1 MGSFHVTARRQTMP
15 SRWSSDIWAEAVR
28 GSPSDL
34 DESYRVALREYLAN
48 GGEASLL
55 QAYELGRQAL
65 DSGIGLLGLIN
76 IHEGAVSQ
84 VMQRANGQ
92 TTQYLH
98 DAHHFLLES
107 MAPFEMMQIGHR
119 EANAALRRLNSVLE
133 DEAKRIA
140 HTLHDEAAQLL
151 ASVYLELAEI
161 QRLAPPEPIR
171 LHAERISSQ
180 LDMVSDQLRRLSHE
194 LRPPILDQL
203 GLMPALQ
210 FLSDGFRK
218 RAGLKVDIE
227 NFIADRGRLAHPIE
241 TALYRTV
248 QEALNNVVKHAHA
261 KDVRVR
267 IWIEQQLVCC
277 TVKDDGAGFQASGGP
292 SGLGLVGIRE
302 RVGSLHGA
310 FEINSRP
317 GSGTELRVSIP
328 LGENL

>member
-1 MGSFHVTARRQTMP
+1 MP

-34 DESYRVALREYLAN
+34 DETYRAALREYLAK

-76 IHEGAVSQ
+76 IHEGAVSHVIQ
-84 VMQRANGQ
+84 KANGQ

-119 EANAALRRLNSVLE
+119 EANAALRRLNNVLE

-171 LHAERISSQ
+171 LHAERISEQ

-218 RAGLKVDIE
+218 RAGLKVTIE

-277 TVKDDGAGFQASGGP
+277 TVKDDGAGFQTSGGP
-292 SGLGLVGIRE
+292 GGLGLVGIRE
-302 RVGSLHGA
+302 RIGSLHGA

>member
-1 MGSFHVTARRQTMP
+1 MP

-28 GSPSDL
+28 GAPSDL
-34 DESYRVALREYLAN
+34 DESYRAALREYLTQ
-48 GGEASLL
+48 GGEAPLL

-65 DSGIGLLGLIN
+65 DSGIGLLGLVN
-76 IHEGAVSQ
+76 IHESAIAEVIGK
-84 VMQRANGQ
+84 ANGR
-92 TTQYLH
+92 TAQYLH
-98 DAHHFLLES
+98 GAHHFLLES

-119 EANAALRRLNSVLE
+119 EANAALRRLNNVLE

-140 HTLHDEAAQLL
+140 HALHDEAAQML

-161 QRLAPPEPIR
+161 QRLAPPDDIR
-171 LHAERISSQ
+171 AHTERISSQ

-218 RAGLKVDIE
+218 RAGLKVEID
-227 NFIADRGRLAHPIE
+227 NFIADRGRLPQPIE

-261 KDVRVR
+261 GTVRVR

-277 TVKDDGAGFQASGGP
+277 TVKDDGAGFDAPAGGP
-292 SGLGLVGIRE
+292 ALRGLGLVGIRE
-302 RVGSLHGA
+302 RIGSLHGA

-328 LGENL
+328 LGEHL

>member
-1 MGSFHVTARRQTMP
+1 MR
-15 SRWSSDIWAEAVR
+15 SSTR
-28 GSPSDL
+28 DL
-34 DESYRVALREYLAN
+34 DESYQLALQEYLTK
-48 GGEASLL
+48 GGEAPLL

-65 DSGIGLLGLIN
+65 DSGIGLLGLVN
-76 IHEGAVSQ
+76 IHQSAVSDLLKK
-84 VMQRANGQ
+84 ANGRALEQ
-92 TTQYLH
+92 LNNS
-98 DAHHFLLES
+98 HHFLLES

-119 EANAALRRLNSVLE
+119 EANAALRRLNNILE

-161 QRLAPPEPIR
+161 QRLQPPEEVR
-171 LHAERISSQ
+171 SHTARISEQ

-218 RAGLKVDIE
+218 RAGLKIEIE
-227 NFIADRGRLAHPIE
+227 NFIADRGRLPQAIE

-248 QEALNNVVKHAHA
+248 QEALNNVTKHARA
-261 KDVRVR
+261 KTVRVR
-267 IWIEQQLVCC
+267 IWIEQGLVNC
-277 TVKDDGAGFQASGGP
+277 TVKDDGTGIGAQKKEDGGSSGVK
-292 SGLGLVGIRE
+292 GLGLLGIRE
-302 RVGSLHGA
+302 RISSLHGA
-310 FEINSRP
+310 FEMSSKP

-328 LGENL
+328 LGSNL

>member
-1 MGSFHVTARRQTMP
+1 MP

-34 DESYRVALREYLAN
+34 DESYRAALREYLAQ
-48 GGEASLL
+48 GGEAPLL

-65 DSGIGLLGLIN
+65 DSGVGLLGLVN
-76 IHEGAVSQ
+76 IHENAVAE
-84 VMQRANGQ
+84 VITKANGQ
-92 TTQYLH
+92 TARHLH
-98 DAHHFLLES
+98 GAHQFLLES

-119 EANAALRRLNSVLE
+119 EANAALRRLNNVLE

-140 HTLHDEAAQLL
+140 HALHDEAAQLL

-161 QRLAPPEPIR
+161 QRLAPPQAIR
-171 LHAERISSQ
+171 THTERISSQ
-180 LDMVSDQLRRLSHE
+180 LDVVSDQLRRLSHE

-203 GLMPALQ
+203 GLMPALE
-210 FLSDGFRK
+210 FLADGFRK
-218 RAGLKVDIE
+218 RAGLKVEID
-227 NFIADRGRLAHPIE
+227 NFIADRGRLPQLIE

-248 QEALNNVVKHAHA
+248 QEALNNVMKHAHA
-261 KDVRVR
+261 QRVRVR

-277 TVKDDGAGFQASGGP
+277 TVKDDGAGFQTSGGSDTGP
-292 SGLGLVGIRE
+292 GGLGLVGIRE
-302 RVGSLHGA
+302 RIGSLHGA

>member
-1 MGSFHVTARRQTMP
+1 MP

-34 DESYRVALREYLAN
+34 DESYRAALREYLTN

-84 VMQRANGQ
+84 VVQRANGQ
-92 TTQYLH
+92 TAQYLH

-119 EANAALRRLNSVLE
+119 EANAALRRLNNVLE

-161 QRLAPPEPIR
+161 QRLAPPEPVR

-248 QEALNNVVKHAHA
+248 QEALNNVVKHARA
-261 KDVRVR
+261 KEVRVR

-277 TVKDDGAGFQASGGP
+277 TVKDDGAGFLSSDGP
-292 SGLGLVGIRE
+292 GGLGLVGIRE
-302 RVGSLHGA
+302 RIGSLHGA

>member
-1 MGSFHVTARRQTMP
+1 MP

-34 DESYRVALREYLAN
+34 DESYRAALREYLAQ
-48 GGEASLL
+48 GGEAPLL
-55 QAYELGRQAL
+55 QAYELGRQVL
-65 DSGIGLLGLIN
+65 DSGVGLLGLVN
-76 IHEGAVSQ
+76 IHENAVAE
-84 VMQRANGQ
+84 VITKANGQ
-92 TTQYLH
+92 TAQHLH
-98 DAHHFLLES
+98 GAHQFLLES

-119 EANAALRRLNSVLE
+119 EANAALRRLNNVLE

-140 HTLHDEAAQLL
+140 HALHDEAAQLL

-161 QRLAPPEPIR
+161 QRLAPPQAIR
-171 LHAERISSQ
+171 THTERISSQ
-180 LDMVSDQLRRLSHE
+180 LDVVSDQLRRLSHE

-203 GLMPALQ
+203 GLMPALE
-210 FLSDGFRK
+210 FLADGFRK
-218 RAGLKVDIE
+218 RAGLKVEID
-227 NFIADRGRLAHPIE
+227 NFIADRGRLPQLIE

-248 QEALNNVVKHAHA
+248 QEALNNVMKHAHA
-261 KDVRVR
+261 QRVRVR

-277 TVKDDGAGFQASGGP
+277 TVKDVGAGFQTSGGSDTGP
-292 SGLGLVGIRE
+292 GGLGLVGIRE
-302 RVGSLHGA
+302 RIGSLHGA

>member
-1 MGSFHVTARRQTMP
+1 MP
-15 SRWSSDIWAEAVR
+15 SPSSSDIWANAVR
-28 GSPSDL
+28 AAPSDL
-34 DESYRVALREYLAN
+34 DVSYRQALEDYLSQ
-48 GGEASLL
+48 GGEAPLL

-65 DSGIGLLGLIN
+65 DSGMGLLGLVN
-76 IHEGAVSQ
+76 IHEGAVAQ
-84 VMQRANGQ
+84 LVPKANGQ
-92 TTQYLH
+92 TARYLH

-119 EANAALRRLNSVLE
+119 EANAALRRLNNILE

-161 QRLAPPEPIR
+161 KRLQPPEPIR
-171 LHAERISSQ
+171 NHADRISSQ

-218 RAGLKVDIE
+218 RAGLRIE
-227 NFIADRGRLAHPIE
+227 IDNFIADRGRLSQPIE
-241 TALYRTV
+241 TALYRVV
-248 QEALNNVVKHAHA
+248 QEALNNVVKHAGA
-261 KDVRVR
+261 KTVWVR
-267 IWIEQQLVCC
+267 IWVEHGLVNC
-277 TVKDDGAGFQASGGP
+277 TVKDDGAGFGPGGGSP
-292 SGLGLVGIRE
+292 GTAGLGLLGIRE
-302 RVGSLHGA
+302 RISSLNGA
-310 FEINSRP
+310 FEMNSKQ

-328 LGENL
+328 LGEHL

>member
-1 MGSFHVTARRQTMP
+1 MP

-34 DESYRVALREYLAN
+34 DESYRAALREYLVQ
-48 GGEASLL
+48 GGEAPLL

-65 DSGIGLLGLIN
+65 DSGIGLLGLVN
-76 IHEGAVSQ
+76 IHEGAVAE
-84 VMQRANGQ
+84 VITKANGETARQ
-92 TTQYLH
+92 LH
-98 DAHHFLLES
+98 GAHHFLLES

-119 EANAALRRLNSVLE
+119 EANAALRRLNNVLE

-140 HTLHDEAAQLL
+140 HALHDEAAQLL

-161 QRLAPPEPIR
+161 QRLAPPQAIR
-171 LHAERISSQ
+171 THTERISSQ
-180 LDMVSDQLRRLSHE
+180 LDVVSDQLRRLSHE

-203 GLMPALQ
+203 GLMPALE
-210 FLSDGFRK
+210 FLADGFRK
-218 RAGLKVDIE
+218 RAGLKVEID
-227 NFIADRGRLAHPIE
+227 NFIADRGRLPQLIE

-261 KDVRVR
+261 QNVRVR

-277 TVKDDGAGFQASGGP
+277 MVKDDGAGFQASGGDAGP
-292 SGLGLVGIRE
+292 GGLGLVGIRE
-302 RVGSLHGA
+302 RIGSLHGA

-328 LGENL
+328 IGEKP

>member
-1 MGSFHVTARRQTMP
+1 ML

-34 DESYRVALREYLAN
+34 DDSYRTALREYLTQ
-48 GGEASLL
+48 GGEAPLL

-65 DSGIGLLGLIN
+65 DSGIGLLGLVN
-76 IHEGAVSQ
+76 IHESAVAEVITKS
-84 VMQRANGQ
+84 NGQ
-92 TTQYLH
+92 TAQHLH
-98 DAHHFLLES
+98 GAHHFLLES

-119 EANAALRRLNSVLE
+119 EANAALRRLNNVLE

-161 QRLAPPEPIR
+161 QRLTPPEPIR

-218 RAGLKVDIE
+218 RAGLNVEIE
-227 NFIADRGRLAHPIE
+227 NFIADRGRLPQPIE

-248 QEALNNVVKHAHA
+248 QEALNNVVKHAQA
-261 KDVRVR
+261 KTVRVR
-267 IWIEQQLVCC
+267 IWIEQRLVCG
-277 TVKDDGAGFQASGGP
+277 TIKDDGAGFQASGGREAGP
-292 SGLGLVGIRE
+292 GGLGLVGIRE
-302 RVGSLHGA
+302 RIGSLHGA

-328 LGENL
+328 LGEKS

>member
-1 MGSFHVTARRQTMP
+1 
-15 SRWSSDIWAEAVR
+15 VR
-28 GSPSDL
+28 GGPSDL
-34 DESYRVALREYLAN
+34 DERYRTALQEYLAQ
-48 GGEASLL
+48 GGEAPLL

-65 DSGIGLLGLIN
+65 DSGIGLLGLVN
-76 IHEGAVSQ
+76 IHEGAVVEAIVKS
-84 VMQRANGQ
+84 NGQ
-92 TTQYLH
+92 TAQRLH

-107 MAPFEMMQIGHR
+107 MSPFEMMQIGHR
-119 EANAALRRLNSVLE
+119 EANAALRRLNGVLE

-161 QRLAPPEPIR
+161 QRLKPTDAIR
-171 LHAERISSQ
+171 GHTERISSQ

-218 RAGLKVDIE
+218 RAGLRVEID
-227 NFIADRGRLAHPIE
+227 NFIADRGRLAQPIE

-248 QEALNNVVKHAHA
+248 QEALNNVVKHARA
-261 KDVRVR
+261 KTVWIR

-277 TVKDDGAGFQASGGP
+277 TVKDDGAGFQSGGTAAAG
-292 SGLGLVGIRE
+292 GLGLVGVRE
-302 RVGSLHGA
+302 RVSSLHGA

>member
-1 MGSFHVTARRQTMP
+1 MP
-15 SRWSSDIWAEAVR
+15 SRLSSDTWAEAVR

-34 DESYRVALREYLAN
+34 DESYRAALREYLTH

-65 DSGIGLLGLIN
+65 DSGVGLLGLVN

-84 VMQRANGQ
+84 VMEKSNGK
-92 TTQYLH
+92 TAQYLH

-119 EANAALRRLNSVLE
+119 EANAALRRLNNVLE

-161 QRLAPPEPIR
+161 QRLMPPDPIR
-171 LHAERISSQ
+171 SHTERISSQ

-218 RAGLKVDIE
+218 RAGLKVDID
-227 NFIADRGRLAHPIE
+227 NFIADRGRLPQLIE

-248 QEALNNVVKHAHA
+248 QEALNNVVKHAKA
-261 KDVRVR
+261 KQVRVR

-277 TVKDDGAGFQASGGP
+277 TIKDDGAGFQSSGGP
-292 SGLGLVGIRE
+292 DGLGLVGIRE
-302 RVGSLHGA
+302 RISSLHGA

>member
-1 MGSFHVTARRQTMP
+1 MP
-15 SRWSSDIWAEAVR
+15 SHSSSDIWASAVR
-28 GSPSDL
+28 DAPSDL
-34 DESYRVALREYLAN
+34 DASYRQALQEYLLE
-48 GGEASLL
+48 GGEAPLL
-55 QAYELGRQAL
+55 QAYELGRQVL
-65 DSGIGLLGLIN
+65 DSGIGLLGLVN
-76 IHEGAVSQ
+76 IHEGAVAALLSK
-84 VMQRANGQ
+84 ANGK
-92 TTQYLH
+92 TARYLH

-119 EANAALRRLNSVLE
+119 EANAALRRLNNILE

-161 QRLAPPEPIR
+161 KRLQPADAVLDR
-171 LHAERISSQ
+171 AERISSQ

-218 RAGLKVDIE
+218 RAGLHIDID
-227 NFIADRGRLAHPIE
+227 NFIAERGRLPQPIE

-248 QEALNNVVKHAHA
+248 QEALNNVLKHAGA
-261 KDVRVR
+261 KNVRVR
-267 IWIEQQLVCC
+267 IWVEQGLVNC
-277 TVKDDGAGFQASGGP
+277 TVKDDGAGFSPGSSAPGQ
-292 SGLGLVGIRE
+292 SGLGLLGIRE
-302 RVGSLHGA
+302 RVSSLNGA
-310 FEINSRP
+310 FEINSKK

-328 LGENL
+328 VGEHL

>member
-1 MGSFHVTARRQTMP
+1 MP

-34 DESYRVALREYLAN
+34 DESYRAALREYLTQ
-48 GGEASLL
+48 GGEAPLL

-65 DSGIGLLGLIN
+65 DSGIGLLGLVN
-76 IHEGAVSQ
+76 IHESAVAEVIAKS
-84 VMQRANGQ
+84 NGQ
-92 TTQYLH
+92 TAQHLH
-98 DAHHFLLES
+98 GAHHFLLES

-119 EANAALRRLNSVLE
+119 EANAALRRLNNVLE

-203 GLMPALQ
+203 GLMPALE
-210 FLSDGFRK
+210 FLAAGFRK
-218 RAGLKVDIE
+218 RAGLKVEVD
-227 NFIADRGRLAHPIE
+227 NFIADRGRLPQPIE

-261 KDVRVR
+261 ETVRVR
-267 IWIEQQLVCC
+267 IWIEQQLVCG
-277 TVKDDGAGFQASGGP
+277 TIKDDGSGFHASGGSDTGP
-292 SGLGLVGIRE
+292 DGLGLVGIRE
-302 RVGSLHGA
+302 RIGSLHGA
-310 FEINSRP
+310 FEINSRL

-328 LGENL
+328 LGEKS